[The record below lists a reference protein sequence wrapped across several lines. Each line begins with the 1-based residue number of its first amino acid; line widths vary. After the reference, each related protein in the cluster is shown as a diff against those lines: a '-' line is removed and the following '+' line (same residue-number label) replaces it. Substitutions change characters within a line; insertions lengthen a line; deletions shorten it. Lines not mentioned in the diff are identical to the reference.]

1 MKSIKKEEG
10 IFMATSTTTIRL
22 DSELKKELTKE
33 LDVTGLS
40 LNGYF
45 NLAAR
50 QLVLQKKIPFE
61 ILTETDIPTEKTR
74 RALVEAEA
82 KELGILP
89 DDSPSFTDMDDLKAF
104 LDD

>member
-1 MKSIKKEEG
+1 MT
-10 IFMATSTTTIRL
+10 TSTTTIRL
-22 DSELKKELTKE
+22 DSKLKKELTKE
-33 LDVTGLS
+33 LEVTGLS

-61 ILTETDIPTEKTR
+61 VLTEAAIPTEKTR

-89 DDSPSFTDMDDLKAF
+89 DDSPSFTDMDDLRAF